1 MKTSNVIK
9 VKKELSK
16 IVKSSNGN
24 TVSYVDNEWAR
35 KKGLWNLVNHS
46 NRYPLNER
54 FVEITKPIER
64 V

>member
-9 VKKELSK
+9 VKTKLSK
-16 IVKSSNGN
+16 IVKNSNGEIIN
-24 TVSYVDNEWAR
+24 YVDNEWAR
-35 KKGLWNLVNHS
+35 KRGLWNLVNHS

-54 FVEITKPIER
+54 FVEITKPIKR